1 MLRNCYLA
9 VLAMTLV
16 LLAGC
21 NSGRSTVTG
30 TVTYDDGTPVESGIV
45 IGDATVDGKP
55 VSVQGMIRNGA
66 FSWGG
71 AKEGDG
77 ALPGQYKV
85 IVVPPDLSEY
95 QLAQGMTPAID
106 GKYGKYETSGLTFE
120 VKPGKNVFDIT
131 VTRPKPR
138 RKE

>member
-1 MLRNCYLA
+1 MVRKCYLA
-9 VLAMTLV
+9 ALAMALV
-16 LLAGC
+16 TGC
-21 NSGRSTVTG
+21 SSGRNTVAG

-55 VSVQGMIRNGA
+55 VSVQGTIRNGV

-77 ALPGQYKV
+77 ALLGQYKV
-85 IVVPPDLSEY
+85 IVVPPALSESEV
-95 QLAQGMTPAID
+95 AQGMVPAIA
-106 GKYGKYETSGLTFE
+106 GKYESSGLSFE
-120 VKPGKNVFDIT
+120 VKPGKNEFNIT
-131 VTRPKPR
+131 VTRPKPK